1 MYLLLV
7 PVGSTDSN
15 SRYRFA
21 CGSPTFS
28 TVEAA
33 EAFRGADRSVGPDVN
48 VTIHRWLGEVRD
60 GQPVFAGDPLAA
72 DALFLPLPH
81 HGAGCRDCHRPLLK
95 LAKQAIGTGLPLD
108 ALTGV
113 DSDDPD
119 AWEIDDSDRGEV
131 LSMIIRAADEVDA
144 WEVDD
149 EADYPPAVVEA
160 AIEWATTAEGSPES
174 GGCEGGDYYGEVH
187 VAMFDGEII
196 GVYDDPFDA
205 TEAINERLSESRHGY
220 PWAWGWA
227 YYLGERSTD
236 NPVVQA
242 VKAAGY
248 TVATQTSTGYLFCGL
263 DAGGLDFDSAY
274 KAPLGAA
281 LAHLWYQLVDGAI
294 PVGPAL

>member
-7 PVGSTDSN
+7 PVDSTDSN

-72 DALFLPLPH
+72 DALFLALPH
-81 HGAGCRDCHRPLLK
+81 HGAGCRDEHRPLLK
-95 LAKQAIGTGLPLD
+95 LAERAIGTGLPLD
-108 ALTGV
+108 ALIGH
-113 DSDDPD
+113 DSGDPD
-119 AWEIDDSDRGEV
+119 DWEIDDCDRGEV
-131 LSMIIRAADEVDA
+131 LSLIVRAADEVDA

-149 EADYPPAVVEA
+149 ADDYPPAAVEA
-160 AIEWATTAEGSPES
+160 AIEWATTTEGSPEV
-174 GGCEGGDYYGEVH
+174 GGYEGGDFFGEVH
-187 VAMFDGEII
+187 VALFDDEVI
-196 GVYDDPFDA
+196 GCYDELYLA
-205 TEAINERLSESRHGY
+205 TEMVDQRFSESRHGY
-220 PWAWGWA
+220 PWAWNWA
-227 YYLGERSTD
+227 YYLDYPLGSK
-236 NPVVQA
+236 VVRA
-242 VKAAGY
+242 IKTAGY
-248 TVATQTSTGYLFCGL
+248 TVAVQASTGYLFCGL

-281 LAHLWYQLVDGAI
+281 LAHLWYQLIDGAI